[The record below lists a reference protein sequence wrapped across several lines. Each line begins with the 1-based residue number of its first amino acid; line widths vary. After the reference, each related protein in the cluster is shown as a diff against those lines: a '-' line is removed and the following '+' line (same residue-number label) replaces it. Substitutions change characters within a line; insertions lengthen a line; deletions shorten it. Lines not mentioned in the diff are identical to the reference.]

1 MFRATIV
8 ALALGSATAFVARA
22 PSQRVTAL
30 RMAEEG
36 ASATEEKMDLD
47 LEDMFD
53 LFDEADSEVK
63 AEEGAGFETSAMSQ
77 ALPWMKRPASL
88 EAAGVK
94 IAGDRGFDPAG
105 FADSKDKLIKFRNA
119 EIKHGRLAML
129 AAAGWPISERLDGA
143 LAKLLGL
150 PSELTENGMAPS
162 VLNGGLGAISPIYWG
177 GVIALAAAV
186 ELRGLNL
193 KSDLPGDFGFDPLG
207 LYPKA
212 TDPKARAEMQES
224 ELRHSRTAMLA
235 ITGFAAQEAIS
246 KVAVVE
252 ETPFFFEPITEF
264 ATKNLGLFDLSSGY
278 ISY

>member
-1 MFRATIV
+1 
-8 ALALGSATAFVARA
+8 
-22 PSQRVTAL
+22 
-30 RMAEEG
+30 
-36 ASATEEKMDLD
+36 
-47 LEDMFD
+47 
-53 LFDEADSEVK
+53 
-63 AEEGAGFETSAMSQ
+63 
-77 ALPWMKRPASL
+77 
-88 EAAGVK
+88 
-94 IAGDRGFDPAG
+94 
-105 FADSKDKLIKFRNA
+105 
-119 EIKHGRLAML
+119 ML

-264 ATKNLGLFDLSSGY
+264 TTKNLGLFDLSSGY